1 MWCFLTCANVTS
13 LFQDHPAVLQE
24 LDLITD
30 EEQYTHTMH
39 LEDAVNGEDMLSTYS
54 YEYLIT

>member
-1 MWCFLTCANVTS
+1 MACVNVTS

-39 LEDAVNGEDMLSTYS
+39 LEDAVNGEDMLSTYC